1 MTEPLG
7 VVKYSFRKD
16 HSYERLASLMPQTMT
31 GGDLT
36 TKYPA
41 RMVMSMLYG
50 HMDDEQLVK
59 LMKTSYIDYFKHGER
74 EVDLVLKQLQNG
86 FNTSITTSTGR
97 ILDALSAALR
107 ICGKRTY
114 EGECAMKL
122 ESAAYHGRNTL
133 KIPYEIEINEGIE
146 FLNTYKILI
155 SALELK
161 QKGERVEDIAR
172 ASQKA
177 VALGLAEMAI
187 NAAENTGVKVVG
199 GSGGVFYNEAI
210 SVAVSQDVESAG
222 YTFVQHKNS
231 CAGDGSV
238 SMGQAAVASW
248 KYKGL

>member
-1 MTEPLG
+1 M
-7 VVKYSFRKD
+7 D
-16 HSYERLASLMPQTMT
+16 
-31 GGDLT
+31 
-36 TKYPA
+36 TK
-41 RMVMSMLYG
+41 
-50 HMDDEQLVK
+50 QLVK

-122 ESAAYHGRNTL
+122 ESAAYRGRNTL
-133 KIPYEIEINEGIE
+133 EIPVEIEINNGME
-146 FLNTYKILI
+146 FLNTSQILN
-155 SALELK
+155 SALEMK
-161 QKGERVEDIAR
+161 EKGERVEDIAR
-172 ASQKA
+172 AAQKA
-177 VALGLAEMAI
+177 VALGLAEMAV
-187 NAAENTGVKVVG
+187 NAAENIGVKVIG

-210 SVAVSQDVESAG
+210 SVTVRKAVESAG

-248 KYKGL
+248 KFKGI